1 MPFAQI
7 QQLLAQGLLESL
19 YMLLATAFFACALG
33 LPLGIILYNR
43 SAHGLAPQPLVYK
56 FLSLVVNIL
65 RSVPFLILMVYLIP
79 LTRAIVG
86 TSIGPT
92 AAIIPLTFS
101 TAPFV
106 GRLVESSLREV
117 PTGVIDA
124 ARSMGASRQQILW
137 GVLLS
142 EAKPSILSGSIITA
156 VNIISYSAMA
166 GFIGGGGLGAI
177 AINYGYNRYNTEV
190 MTWTVILIVT
200 LVQLVEGL
208 GNLLLKII
216 TKH

>member
-1 MPFAQI
+1 MPFSQI
-7 QQLLAQGLLESL
+7 QQLLSQGLLESL
-19 YMLLATAFFACALG
+19 YMLAATLVLAYALG
-33 LPLGIILYNR
+33 LPLGIILYDC
-43 SAHGLAPQPLVYK
+43 SEHGLSPQPLAYK
-56 FLSLVVNIL
+56 FLSLLVNVL

-79 LTRAIVG
+79 LTRAITG

-117 PTGVIDA
+117 PAGIVDA
-124 ARSMGASRQQILW
+124 ARSMGASKRQILW
-137 GVLLS
+137 EVLLS
-142 EAKPSILSGSIITA
+142 EARPSILSGSIITA
-156 VNIISYSAMA
+156 VNVVSYSAMA

-190 MTWTVILIVT
+190 MTWTVILIVV
-200 LVQLVEGL
+200 LVQLIEGL
-208 GNLLLKII
+208 GHFLLKKIN
-216 TKH
+216 KA